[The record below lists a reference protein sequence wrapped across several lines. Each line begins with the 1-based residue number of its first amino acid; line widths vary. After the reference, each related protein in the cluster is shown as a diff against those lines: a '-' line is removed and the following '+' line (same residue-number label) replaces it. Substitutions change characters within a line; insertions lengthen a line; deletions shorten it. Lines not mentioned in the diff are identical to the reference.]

1 MKKVASIVA
10 MVCIAILTASSVMA
24 ATGGTEFTQL
34 YELIEG
40 WTTGILGKTISLAT
54 FLVGMGF
61 SVVQQSLVP
70 VAVGVGA
77 SASLAYTPDV
87 MSTIFTMV
95 I

>member
-1 MKKVASIVA
+1 MKKAASIMALAAVA
-10 MVCIAILTASSVMA
+10 VFTASNVFA

-40 WTTGILGKTISLAT
+40 WTTGVLGKTISLAT